1 MVKKEYNMNS
11 LISII
16 IPVYNAEYTLN
27 RCIDS
32 ILNQTF
38 QDWELLLINDGSI
51 DQSGKLCDQYA
62 VTDQRIKVFHKENEG
77 VSVARN
83 LGIKESTGEYITFID
98 ADDEVVKD
106 YLAILYENIQQSDI
120 VFFFFKWIYTDNSK
134 LVILLDNFYS
144 EERISIEKEMS
155 LLMNNK
161 IGYDLFG
168 FTWNKIF
175 KSYIIKKNNIRFVK
189 GLATSEDE
197 VFTLDYCR
205 YIRKLKVINLPLYIY
220 HISDGGL
227 TYKKKSSSEWML
239 LAAWFNCLMK
249 EYADEGIKVYLS
261 KRIKTCLLNAVNCD
275 KPLIY
280 KFYIIVSKVIRFC
293 IKNNIPVPY
302 RAILRILVLKR

>member
-1 MVKKEYNMNS
+1 MNP
-11 LISII
+11 LVSII
-16 IPVYNAEYTLN
+16 VPVYNAEKTFN
-27 RCIDS
+27 RCVNS

-38 QDWELLLINDGSI
+38 QDWELLLIDDGST
-51 DQSGKLCDQYA
+51 DQSGNLCDEYA
-62 VTDQRIKVFHKENEG
+62 SKDQRIKVFHKENEG

-120 VFFFFKWIYTDNSK
+120 VFFFFQWIYTDNSK

-144 EERISIEKEMS
+144 EERISIEKEIS

-168 FTWNKIF
+168 FTCNKIF
-175 KSYIIKKNNIRFVK
+175 RSYIIKKNNILFVK
-189 GLATSEDE
+189 DLATSEDE

-205 YIRKLKVINLPLYIY
+205 YVRKFKVINLPLYIY

-227 TYKKKSSSEWML
+227 TYKKKSPSEWML
-239 LAAWFNCLMK
+239 LASRFNCLVK
-249 EYADEGIKVYLS
+249 EYANKDIKTYLGR
-261 KRIKTCLLNAVNCD
+261 RIKTCLLNAINCD
-275 KPLIY
+275 KPLVY

-293 IKNNIPVPY
+293 IKNNISVPY

>member
-144 EERISIEKEMS
+144 EERISIEK
-155 LLMNNK
+155 
-161 IGYDLFG
+161 
-168 FTWNKIF
+168 
-175 KSYIIKKNNIRFVK
+175 
-189 GLATSEDE
+189 
-197 VFTLDYCR
+197 R
-205 YIRKLKVINLPLYIY
+205 Y
-220 HISDGGL
+220 HS
-227 TYKKKSSSEWML
+227 
-239 LAAWFNCLMK
+239 
-249 EYADEGIKVYLS
+249 
-261 KRIKTCLLNAVNCD
+261 
-275 KPLIY
+275 
-280 KFYIIVSKVIRFC
+280 
-293 IKNNIPVPY
+293 
-302 RAILRILVLKR
+302 